1 VPLRCVKRKEYT
13 PRGISRCEVSKIN
26 MLRRILV
33 LQTAIAAVACAA
45 DLPIREVI
53 LFKHGVGYFA
63 RSGELKPGEAA
74 RLDFKAEDMNDVLKS
89 LTITDSKGGKVS
101 GVRYDASETLEKR
114 LQDFPFAVG
123 GETSLASFL
132 DQMKGARLELRLASD
147 NIAGTIVSAR
157 LVKASDKSAERETIM
172 LLMDSGEMRGF
183 DLAAASAVKLTDP
196 KLQSLLKEYLAVLS
210 QARSKDR
217 RSVFIDSDGS
227 TTHEIAARYMTPSPV
242 WKSSYRLLFGKE
254 GEPTLEGWAI
264 VDNTSG
270 EDWTNVHLSVV
281 SGKPIS
287 FITQLYEPRYVV
299 RPNAE
304 LAENKPVGPV
314 VFDAGLNRTAQAAEV
329 RAAMKAPAPA
339 PMSAPGQGAGF
350 GGGRYRTDAEASSIS
365 TAAGSD
371 AGELFEY
378 SFSSPVT
385 VKKGESAMLP
395 FLQQKVST
403 RKLLI
408 YAENF
413 GLHPMDAAEIS
424 NSTGKTLDG
433 GPITVYDAGSYA
445 GEALVETLKAGDKR
459 LISYGVDLGTRIS
472 TAWDSSRDVVR
483 EFHLKRGVLTTR
495 SAVEETKTYTIKNV
509 DAKAKTLIIEHAER
523 QGYKLL
529 NQKPSETTANA
540 YRFEVK
546 LAASGTETFPV
557 KEERVFDQTVA
568 LTSATQDNL
577 TTWIQNKALSDAGR
591 RQLEQIAQKK
601 REIADNN
608 ASLTFADGDLTNL
621 TQDQQR
627 IRSNI
632 QSLNNVSGQQDLVQQ
647 YARQLAAS
655 ETKLATIR
663 DRQAQLRRTKT
674 TLESEL
680 NSLIEKADF

>member
-1 VPLRCVKRKEYT
+1 
-13 PRGISRCEVSKIN
+13 

-63 RSGELKPGEAA
+63 RSGELKPGETA

-123 GETSLASFL
+123 GETSLAAFL

-147 NIAGTIVSAR
+147 NVAGTIVSAR
-157 LVKASDKSAERETIM
+157 LAKASDKSAERETVM

-242 WKSSYRLLFGKE
+242 WKSSYRILFGKE

-270 EDWTNVHLSVV
+270 EDWTSVHLSVV

-287 FITQLYEPRYVV
+287 FITQLYEPRYIQ

-314 VFDAGLNRTAQAAEV
+314 VFQGAVGAVTADAQIALKAAP
-329 RAAMKAPAPA
+329 RASAP
-339 PMSAPGQGAGF
+339 APGQGAGF
-350 GGGRYRTDAEASSIS
+350 GGGRYRTEAEASSIT

-395 FLQQKVST
+395 FLQQKVNT

-408 YAENF
+408 YSENF

-472 TAWDSSRDVVR
+472 TTWDSSRDVVR

-546 LAASGTETFPV
+546 LAASGSETFRV

-577 TTWIQNKALSDAGR
+577 TTWIQNKAVSDAGR

-608 ASLTFADGDLTNL
+608 ASLAFADGDLTNL

-680 NSLIEKADF
+680 NSLIDKADF